1 VRLSDEPGKTIRAL
15 IGDGRADELGR
26 IVFDLYMAHRFD
38 TDELVYL
45 SECFDY
51 LAWCSSEGE
60 LERVKVEK

>member
-15 IGDGRADELGR
+15 IGDGRADELG
-26 IVFDLYMAHRFD
+26 RFD

-60 LERVKVEK
+60 LERVKEEK

>member
-1 VRLSDEPGKTIRAL
+1 
-15 IGDGRADELGR
+15 
-26 IVFDLYMAHRFD
+26 MAHRFD

-60 LERVKVEK
+60 LERVKEEK